1 MNVAGRRAAPGH
13 ESRRSILR
21 LLVAAGPD
29 GTTAGARGAPLGMAP
44 VTRSFPLAH
53 LSRVGPILTGRIQI
67 GRILTGPILT
77 GLARCM
83 AMVSVGNGSAPGFHG
98 IGRRPGGLPFHRPDR
113 VHPPP
118 GRVLRHPA
126 AAVVP
131 PGRPGRGSIGPIAE
145 RVFVD
150 LDTPW
155 VACMGTRAIRLR
167 GVAQTGYHARF
178 VPKIGPISRMALRF
192 PRVVLFRL
200 EGPLILTLPPDA
212 LRIAIPLLFCCIVML
227 LVSFAMG
234 RQVGANCQQC
244 ATWSF
249 TAGNND
255 ERAIA
260 VAIVVSGM
268 HSGTGFAV
276 VSGPRVAV
284 PAMIAL
290 DGLSFGFQQCFF
302 AGERQRRRAEPG
314 HPARHR
320 GRASQRRRSTPQSV
334 SPTTGDTAWN
344 TAATRWAGSRST

>member
-44 VTRSFPLAH
+44 ATRSFPLAH
-53 LSRVGPILTGRIQI
+53 LSRL
-67 GRILTGPILT
+67 GPILT

-98 IGRRPGGLPFHRPDR
+98 IGRRPGSLPFHRPGR
-113 VHPPP
+113 VRPPP

-126 AAVVP
+126 AAVVR

-150 LDTPW
+150 LDTPCI
-155 VACMGTRAIRLR
+155 AGTGTRMIRLR

-178 VPKIGPISRMALRF
+178 VPKIGPITRMALRF

-212 LRIAIPLLFCCIVML
+212 LRIAIPLLFCCIVMF
-227 LVSFAMG
+227 LVSFPWAG
-234 RQVGANCQQC
+234 R
-244 ATWSF
+244 
-249 TAGNND
+249 
-255 ERAIA
+255 
-260 VAIVVSGM
+260 
-268 HSGTGFAV
+268 
-276 VSGPRVAV
+276 SGPTA
-284 PAMIAL
+284 
-290 DGLSFGFQQCFF
+290 SS
-302 AGERQRRRAEPG
+302 
-314 HPARHR
+314 ARR
-320 GRASQRRRSTPQSV
+320 GRSPPATMTSGPSPSPLSSRACTRGPASLSCPDPGWQCRR
-334 SPTTGDTAWN
+334 
-344 TAATRWAGSRST
+344 